1 MEYRRFGKTEKE
13 ISVITLGG
21 MRFKQ
26 AWNEPRNVVDKETQD
41 HCTQMVDLALKNG
54 INHFE
59 TAYGYMK
66 SEHAFGKTLHD
77 ELKLDRSSY
86 YLMTKGRE
94 YSADDM
100 RRLVEQQL
108 KNLKTDYF
116 DFYGWHG
123 LNSRE
128 IFNNACKSNGAVE
141 ELLKMKEEGIIK
153 HVGFST
159 HASVDVI
166 EDAILTDYFEF
177 VNLHYY
183 YFNQTNQ
190 RAVDLAK
197 EKDLGVFIISPNDK
211 GGQLYKA
218 PQKVKN
224 AIPHSTPIQWNA
236 RFCLNTPGIHTL
248 SFGMTEEAHFNEMK
262 GIFDFTQETLE
273 QDQKT
278 KQVLDDMENDDPYAK
293 YKGTELRDH
302 SGELNIEWLL
312 RWRKLWKCYD
322 MLDFAKYRYKELKT
336 PNDWVPGV
344 YATAENISKI
354 DFSKVSD
361 SIPLKE
367 MLLELHDALYVNP
380 DQKRFDPKTLK
391 LNLGEQ

>member
-1 MEYRRFGKTEKE
+1 MQYRRFGKTEKK

-21 MRFKQ
+21 MRFKHV
-26 AWNEPRNVVDKETQD
+26 WDKPRDVVEKDTQD
-41 HCTQMVDLALKNG
+41 HCNQLVDLAVKNG

-66 SEHAFGKTLHD
+66 SEHAFGKTLND

-86 YLMTKGRE
+86 FLMTKGRE
-94 YSADDM
+94 YTADDM
-100 RRLVEQQL
+100 RRLVEEQL
-108 KNLKTDYF
+108 KTLKTDYF

-123 LNSRE
+123 INNRD
-128 IFNNACKSNGAVE
+128 IFNSACKTKGAVE
-141 ELLKMKEEGIIK
+141 ELLRMKEEGLIK

-166 EDAILTDYFEF
+166 KDAISTDYFEF

-183 YFNQTNQ
+183 YFNQENIS
-190 RAVDLAK
+190 AVNLAK

-218 PQKVKN
+218 PEKVKS
-224 AIPHSTPIQWNA
+224 AIPHCTPIQWNA
-236 RFCLNTPGIHTL
+236 RFCLNTPGVHTL
-248 SFGMTEEAHFNEMK
+248 SFGMTDPAHFEEMK
-262 GIFDFTQETLE
+262 GIFKVENDTLDN
-273 QDQKT
+273 DQSSKN
-278 KQVLDDMENDDPYAK
+278 VLDKMLNEDLYSD
-293 YKGTELRDH
+293 YKGYELRGNT
-302 SGELNIEWLL
+302 GELNVEWLL
-312 RWRKLWKCYD
+312 RWRRLWKCYD

-344 YATAENISKI
+344 YATKDNIEKI
-354 DFSKVSD
+354 DFTKVPD

-367 MLLELHDALYVNP
+367 MLMELHEALYEEPEQKKIDVNS
-380 DQKRFDPKTLK
+380 LK
-391 LNLGEQ
+391 PAIK